1 MIKYLNKKVTSNK
14 TKHVPVKNGLK
25 ELSRKVRIGK
35 LYFTSNG
42 QRYLLCSYLKIKR
55 SIYF

>member
-35 LYFTSNG
+35 LYFTGNG
-42 QRYLLCSYLKIKR
+42 QRYLLCS
-55 SIYF
+55 